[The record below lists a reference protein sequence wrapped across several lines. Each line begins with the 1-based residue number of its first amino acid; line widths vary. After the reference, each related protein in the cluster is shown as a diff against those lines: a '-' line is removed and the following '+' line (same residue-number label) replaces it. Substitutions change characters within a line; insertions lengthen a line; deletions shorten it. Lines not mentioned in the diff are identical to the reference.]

1 MTTPLTKTARQSRII
16 ELLGRNTVH
25 SQSELAKLLADAGVD
40 VTQATLSRDLVDIG
54 AVKLRAENG
63 SLIYAVPGEGGERI
77 RRSRTGAAETFTG
90 RLARLAQ
97 ELLVSAEAS
106 ANLVIVRTPPGA
118 AQFLASAIDHA
129 DWPSVLG
136 TVAGDDT
143 LLVISR
149 APAGGT
155 ELAAALLALTERRAD
170 ERSSRPPRGDV
181 VHADDPTPVSPP
193 WGPADERPA
202 APAVGVFPA
211 ARTTAPRNA
220 ERRP

>member
-16 ELLGRNTVH
+16 ELLGRNAVH

-54 AVKLRAENG
+54 AVKLRAEDG

-77 RRSRTGAAETFTG
+77 RRARTGGAETFAG

-143 LLVISR
+143 VLVISR
-149 APAGGT
+149 DPAGGHQ
-155 ELAAALLALTERRAD
+155 LAASLLALTERRAD
-170 ERSSRPPRGDV
+170 ERSLRSPR
-181 VHADDPTPVSPP
+181 ADLTEPAGSSPIPPP
-193 WGPADERPA
+193 WRTAEELSPVPAGSAFSARR
-202 APAVGVFPA
+202 APE
-211 ARTTAPRNA
+211 NA

>member
-16 ELLGRNTVH
+16 ELLGRNAVH

-54 AVKLRAENG
+54 AVKLRADDG

-77 RRSRTGAAETFTG
+77 RRARTGGAESFAG

-97 ELLVSAEAS
+97 ERLVSAEAS
-106 ANLVIVRTPPGA
+106 ANLVIVRTPPGG

-129 DWPSVLG
+129 DWPAVLG
-136 TVAGDDT
+136 TVPGDDT
-143 LLVISR
+143 LLVLSR
-149 APAGGT
+149 DPTGGDA
-155 ELAAALLALTERRAD
+155 LAAALLSLTERERAPRMVRD
-170 ERSSRPPRGDV
+170 EPDV
-181 VHADDPTPVSPP
+181 HGP
-193 WGPADERPA
+193 WGPVDD
-202 APAVGVFPA
+202 APPVSVGGSENV
-211 ARTTAPRNA
+211 